1 MTRKEAARR
10 IKDGKGIKVEL
21 EVHEGHIKDVM
32 ISGDF
37 FAFPIE
43 EFENLQNALKS
54 KHASSKEIDRVLSEY
69 EDKITLSGVTF
80 SDLRELLHELEI

>member
-1 MTRKEAARR
+1 MTRREAARR

-21 EVHEGHIKDVM
+21 EVHEGYIKDVM

-54 KHASSKEIDRVLSEY
+54 KYLSSEEVDRVLSEY